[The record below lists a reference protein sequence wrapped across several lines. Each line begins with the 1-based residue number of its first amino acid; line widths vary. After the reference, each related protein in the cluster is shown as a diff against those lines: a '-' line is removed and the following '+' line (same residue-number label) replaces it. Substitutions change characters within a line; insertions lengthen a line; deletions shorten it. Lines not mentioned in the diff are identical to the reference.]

1 MNYPVVFAQDALQD
15 LRDIY
20 DYLAS
25 QADFDIADGIL
36 ERIIDAA
43 RGLASFP
50 NRGSSRDDVQPGLRS
65 ISYQRRTTIF
75 YLVEDDQVVIIHVLY
90 GGRDIATV
98 FGIGPT

>member
-1 MNYPVVFAQDALQD
+1 MNYTVVFTEDALQD

-20 DYLAS
+20 DYVAS
-25 QADFDIADGIL
+25 QADFDIADGFL
-36 ERIIDAA
+36 ERIIDAS
-43 RGLASFP
+43 RGLASLP
-50 NRGSSRDDVQPGLRS
+50 KRGSRRDEVQPGLRS

-75 YLVEDDQVVIIHVLY
+75 YLVENDQVMIIHVLY